1 VSERVP
7 VELCA
12 GSAALSLWCLGRA
25 RPPIPYMGSKA
36 AWAPDLAYWLRC
48 DRPDRVVLVDPGP
61 WGHWWTWAKRP
72 GALAD
77 TREAVLSTAD
87 WTWEQLVAEGPD
99 GGPLGWAR
107 WLRISAL
114 EMRNRPVAWDGQA
127 WQCGRDIARPRLG
140 FRAASYLAP
149 KLAAKLAL
157 PSLDRV
163 EVVIGDSRALD
174 AIPGASVLLDPPYV
188 KTADKYKHN
197 DFTRSDVIEVARRW
211 AAACCRVAVTEAEPV
226 EIDGWTTRII
236 PKVGAHIRQYI
247 TAYPAD
253 TLPLVLL

>member
-1 VSERVP
+1 MSERVL

-48 DRPDRVVLVDPGP
+48 DQPDRVVLVDPGP
-61 WGHWWTWAKRP
+61 WGHWWTWAKRS

-87 WTWEQLVAEGPD
+87 WTWDRLVAEGPD

-127 WQCGRDIARPRLG
+127 WRCSRDIARPLT
-140 FRAASYLAP
+140 SP
-149 KLAAKLAL
+149 AAKYYTASKVAERLSL
-157 PSLDRV
+157 PPLDRV
-163 EVVIGDSRALD
+163 EVVIGDSRTLD
-174 AIPGASVLLDPPYV
+174 AIPGAAVLLDPPYV
-188 KTADKYKHN
+188 KTASTYVHS
-197 DFTRSDVIEVARRW
+197 DFPRSDVVTIAKRW
-211 AAACCRVAVTEAEPV
+211 AAAGCRVAVTEAEPV
-226 EIDGWTTRII
+226 QIDGWTTHIMSR
-236 PKVGAHIRQYI
+236 GSGWIRQYV
-247 TAYPAD
+247 TAYPSDA
-253 TLPLVLL
+253 LPPVLL